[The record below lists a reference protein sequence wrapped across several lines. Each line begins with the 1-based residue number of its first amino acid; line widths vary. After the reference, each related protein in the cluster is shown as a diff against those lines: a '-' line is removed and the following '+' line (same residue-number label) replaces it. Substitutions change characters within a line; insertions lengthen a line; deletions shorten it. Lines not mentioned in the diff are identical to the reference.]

1 MNTTNSHPGRQ
12 AERVVILG
20 GGVGG
25 ITTAFALTQPELR
38 GRFDVTVYQQGWRL
52 GGKGA
57 SGRNPLAQQ
66 RIEEHGL
73 HIWLGF
79 YYNAFACMK
88 QCYQEAG
95 RDPSTPLGTF
105 EKAFTPQSL
114 GTLMDDGI
122 NASEPWERW
131 DIEMP
136 RTSDTLTGGEQPS
149 TLGYLEMMLHWLAE
163 VAMAEFKAEVKQD
176 GLLSAL
182 WQAAKVV
189 VHGGATLV
197 HDALHIVREM
207 RKGESTAEAAREVVL
222 KAAEHAQ
229 AHAHKLLAAA
239 DTPPHRR
246 RIAQVVDIACATVKG
261 LYAHGVLT
269 EGKPFQSLDDFGLLG
284 FLKAEGCQDASMD
297 SPLLRGYF
305 DLAFGFKRGQT
316 GQRHENAAAGT
327 AIYAILRVCFEY
339 RGAFMWRMS
348 AGMGDTIFAP
358 YYEVLK
364 KRGVKFRFFHR
375 VNALE
380 AGTDPTTGLPRVE
393 RVLMS
398 RQVDEKGGP
407 GSYEP
412 LVNIKDVPSWP
423 SFPLCDQLEQGHALQ
438 PDPSAPPVADLESQ
452 WNGWTNADDHVVL
465 EAADFDHLVLAI
477 PVGAHPVICRSL
489 MQASP
494 RFAEMVNKV
503 ESVQTFGVQLWLNR
517 DVQALGWKV
526 PVVEGAPQRAVCDA
540 YADPMNSFADN
551 THLIDREDWPA
562 GNTPQTLLYFCG
574 PLADDF
580 RMPHYPP
587 ASDTGFPERERERV
601 KAMALKWLEQNTRGI
616 LPEACAPGSA
626 GLNFGELAD
635 PLGRQG
641 EARFEAQFWRAN
653 IDPSE
658 RYVLSVAGS
667 TKHRLAADDS
677 QFCNLVLAGDWVDN
691 GFAVGCVE
699 SATLGGLQAA
709 RAITGGTQPFYGE
722 HTMESARYGHGR
734 RHALPGFVPGLS
746 ELELPPP
753 YRFKKLT
760 IRSFP
765 IKADPIRLQQAVD
778 RLNIAPPEVLEVRAI
793 TDMVFMQLAQY
804 PYLESEPDPEGYFTE
819 NELGFAIP
827 VAVGKRVDGIFVP
840 SSVAYYFAM
849 FFVDNDFAI
858 ATGREVFGYPKVASQ
873 LKFGKAGDPL
883 LLQVDTLALP
893 RRGSNEKA
901 RRVNLVEVR
910 ETRHRTGLDA
920 LLGEVK
926 GLLAD
931 VNELVFGPAGLVDQG
946 GFKLLGSLL
955 KTFGQNEIGIIS
967 LKQFRDAADPSK
979 ACYQAVVQSA
989 FKIEHWHRRG
999 LLPGD
1004 YAARITPV
1012 ASMPIVEAF
1021 GMQPGP
1027 DGLVHTLQPFAME
1040 FDCTLLAGTNLYVA
1054 R

>member
-1 MNTTNSHPGRQ
+1 MSTFDSHPGGH

-38 GRFDVTVYQQGWRL
+38 GRFDVTVYQLGWRL

-57 SGRNPLAQQ
+57 SGRNPLEHQ

-88 QCYQEAG
+88 QCYQELK
-95 RDPSTPLGTF
+95 RDPAAPLGTF

-114 GTLMDDGI
+114 GTLMDDGV

-136 RTSDTLTGGEQPS
+136 RTSDTLTGGQQPS
-149 TLGYLEMMLHWLAE
+149 SLGYLEMMLHWLAE
-163 VAMAEFKAEVKQD
+163 VALAEFKSEVKQE

-182 WQAAKVV
+182 WQAAKVL
-189 VHGGATLV
+189 VHGGGTLV
-197 HDALHIVREM
+197 HDALHIVREL
-207 RKGESTAEAAREVVL
+207 RKGESTAQAAREVVL
-222 KAAEHAQ
+222 QAAEHAQ
-229 AHAHKLLAAA
+229 AHAHGLLAAA
-239 DTPPHRR
+239 DTPSHRR
-246 RIAQVVDIACATVKG
+246 RLAQVVDIACATVKG
-261 LYAHGVLT
+261 LYAGGVLT
-269 EGKPFQSLDDFGLLG
+269 EGKSFQSLDDTGLLA
-284 FLKAEGCQDASMD
+284 FLKGHGCQDASMD

-327 AIYAILRVCFEY
+327 AVYAILRVCFEY
-339 RGAFMWRMS
+339 RGAFMWRMA

-380 AGTDPTTGLPRVE
+380 AGTHPTTGALRVE
-393 RVLMS
+393 RVRMS
-398 RQVDEKGGP
+398 RQVDEKGGL

-412 LVNIKDVPSWP
+412 LVSVKGLPCWP
-423 SFPLCDQLEQGHALQ
+423 SFPLRDQLVQGTTLQ
-438 PDPSAPPVADLESQ
+438 PDPSAPPVADLESL
-452 WNGWTNADDHVVL
+452 WNGWENADDNVVL
-465 EAADFDHLVLAI
+465 EAADFEHLVLAI
-477 PVGAHPVICRSL
+477 PVGAHPVICDSL
-489 MQASP
+489 MKASS

-503 ESVQTFGVQLWLNR
+503 QSAQTFGLQLWLDK
-517 DVQALGWKV
+517 DVQALGWNV
-526 PVVEGAPQRAVCDA
+526 PVLQGAPQRAVCDA
-540 YADPMNSFADN
+540 YADPLNSFADN
-551 THLIDREDWPA
+551 SHLIAMEDWPA
-562 GNTPQTLLYFCG
+562 AASPKTLLYFCG

-587 ASDTGFPERERERV
+587 ASDTGFPARESARV
-601 KAMALKWLEQNTRGI
+601 KAIAQQWLATHTRGV
-616 LPEACAPGSA
+616 LPGACAPGSPGLAWSELTAPA
-626 GLNFGELAD
+626 GAL
-635 PLGRQG
+635 G
-641 EARFEAQFWRAN
+641 EARLDAQFWRAN
-653 IDPSE
+653 IDPNE

-667 TKHRLAADDS
+667 TKHRLAADNS

-709 RAITGGTQPFYGE
+709 RAITGGTQPLYGE
-722 HTMESARYGHGR
+722 QTMESARYGHGR
-734 RHALPGFVPGLS
+734 RSELPGYQAGLS

-765 IKADPIRLQQAVD
+765 LKADPIRLQQAVD
-778 RLNIAPPEVLEVRAI
+778 RLNIAPPEVCEVRAI

-827 VAVGKRVDGIFVP
+827 VAVGKRVDGVFVP
-840 SSVAYYFAM
+840 RSVAYYFAM

-883 LLQVDTLALP
+883 LLQVHTLALP
-893 RRGSNEKA
+893 KRGSGEKA
-901 RRVNLVEVR
+901 RRVNLVEVH
-910 ETRHRTGLDA
+910 ETRHRSGLDA
-920 LLGEVK
+920 VLGEVK
-926 GLLAD
+926 GLLSD
-931 VNELVFGPAGLVDQG
+931 MNELVFGPAGLVDQG
-946 GFKLLGSLL
+946 GMRLVQGLL
-955 KTFGQNEIGIIS
+955 KTFGQSEIGIIS
-967 LKQFRDAADPSK
+967 LKQFRDAADPTK
-979 ACYQAVVQSA
+979 ACYQAIVQSA
-989 FKIEHWHRRG
+989 FKIEKWHHRG
-999 LLPGD
+999 LLAGD
-1004 YAARITPV
+1004 YAARISNE

-1021 GMQPGP
+1021 GLQVQADGMVKTMQP
-1027 DGLVHTLQPFAME
+1027 FSME